1 MLSFSKS
8 TKYWRLVSLIATYP
22 IHKMKLQKTPKFHWS
37 SLAIK
42 EVIPFKY
49 QAFITLN
56 CCARSYS
63 SPQPKISATWK
74 AAIPTVHPRC
84 GFLFLMAYPYC
95 IKFSGNR
102 ICSLPGLAATKLQ
115 LNWQTEPIL
124 RIWNNPWQSLSSCS
138 TGIATYSLW
147 KCSAYKVQLKVEKK
161 QKILLWLIIRNN
173 LLLRTKQTDV

>member
-1 MLSFSKS
+1 MLSFSKPM
-8 TKYWRLVSLIATYP
+8 KYGRLVSLIVTYP
-22 IHKMKLQKTPKFHWS
+22 IHKMKLQKTPKFLWS

-42 EVIPFKY
+42 KVIPFKF

-74 AAIPTVHPRC
+74 AAIPSVHPLLWAFVFNGLSILYKIFR
-84 GFLFLMAYPYC
+84 
-95 IKFSGNR
+95 NR
-102 ICSLPGLAATKLQ
+102 ACSLPGLSATKLQ
-115 LNWQTEPIL
+115 LNWQTEHIL

-147 KCSAYKVQLKVEKK
+147 KCRAYKVQHKLEKK
-161 QKILLWLIIRNN
+161 QKISLWLIIRNN
-173 LLLRTKQTDV
+173 FLLRTKQTDV